1 MIKIMKKM
9 EKIMKNIKNI
19 NKMENTNCNLEF
31 VCRDV
36 VIESIPACE
45 DLKCACALEAF
56 NNAEKNNQFEIKVY
70 FNGKPYRSNFD
81 VHQYIR
87 DRYIDKESEAVVNHS
102 LWIYEHSFELINL
115 LFLFVKLAISQC
127 GNANKFIDTLCEE
140 YKSDATMMADFILN
154 YKE

>member
-1 MIKIMKKM
+1 MKKM
-9 EKIMKNIKNI
+9 EKIMKNI

-36 VIESIPACE
+36 VIESIPAYE

-56 NNAEKNNQFEIKVY
+56 NNAEKNKQFEIKVY
-70 FNGKPYRSNFD
+70 FNGKPYKSNFD
-81 VHQYIR
+81 THKYIR
-87 DRYIDKESEAVVNHS
+87 NRYIDKESEALVNHS
-102 LWIYEHSFELINL
+102 WWIYEHSFKLINL
-115 LFLFVKLAISQC
+115 LFFFVKLAISQC
-127 GNANKFIDTLCEE
+127 GNANKFISTLNDE

>member
-56 NNAEKNNQFEIKVY
+56 NSAKKNKQFEIKVY
-70 FNGKPYRSNFD
+70 FNGKPYKSNFD
-81 VHQYIR
+81 ALKYIR
-87 DRYIDKESEAVVNHS
+87 RRYIDEESEALVNRS
-102 LWIYEHSFELINL
+102 LWLYEQSFKLINL
-115 LFLFVKLAISQC
+115 LFFFVKLSISQC
-127 GNANKFIDTLCEE
+127 GNADEFIDTLCEE
-140 YKSDATMMADFILN
+140 YKSDAIMMAEFIYN
-154 YKE
+154 YK

>member
-9 EKIMKNIKNI
+9 EKIMKNI

-36 VIESIPACE
+36 VIESIPAYE

-56 NNAEKNNQFEIKVY
+56 NNAEKNKQFEIKVY
-70 FNGKPYRSNFD
+70 FNGKPYKSNFD
-81 VHQYIR
+81 ALKYIR
-87 DRYIDKESEAVVNHS
+87 NRYIDKESEDLIDHS
-102 LWIYEHSFELINL
+102 FWIYEHSFELINL
-115 LFLFVKLAISQC
+115 LFFFVKLAISQC
-127 GNANKFIDTLCEE
+127 GNANKFISTLNDE

>member
-9 EKIMKNIKNI
+9 EKIMKNI

-56 NNAEKNNQFEIKVY
+56 NNAEKNKQFEIKVY
-70 FNGKPYRSNFD
+70 FNGKPYKSNFD
-81 VHQYIR
+81 THKYIR
-87 DRYIDKESEAVVNHS
+87 DRYIDKESEALVNHS

-115 LFLFVKLAISQC
+115 LFFFVKLAISQC

-154 YKE
+154 YK